1 MNKREKLIKKIRII
15 RTEFVYK
22 ELDERLVHPD
32 PFRQFEIW
40 MDEVLKKETAEP
52 TAVTLATLGKN
63 GFPDARIVLLRSF
76 DKNGFTFFTNYRSAK
91 GKELLK
97 KKACLN
103 FFWVELSRQVR
114 ITGSVRKAPAR
125 DSDAYFAS
133 RPRASQI
140 GAWASPQSEVIAGR
154 EVIDKR
160 VQEIEMKFDGKK
172 VPRPSHWGG
181 YILNPVRIEFWQG
194 RTSRLHDRVV
204 YTRTG
209 SKWKIERLAP

>member
-1 MNKREKLIKKIRII
+1 MNKREKLVKKIRII

-22 ELDERLVHPD
+22 ELDERHVQRD
-32 PFRQFEIW
+32 PFLQFESW
-40 MDEVLKKETAEP
+40 MAEVLQKGVAEP
-52 TAVTLATLGKN
+52 TAVTLATMGKN

-76 DKNGFTFFTNYRSAK
+76 DKGGFSFFTHYRSAK
-91 GKELLK
+91 GKELLA

-114 ITGSVRKAPAR
+114 ITGTVRKVPAR
-125 DSDAYFAS
+125 ESDAYFAA

-154 EVIDKR
+154 EVLDKR
-160 VQEIEMKFDGKK
+160 VQELERKFEGKK
-172 VPRPSHWGG
+172 VPRPPHWGG
-181 YILNPVRIEFWQG
+181 YVLKPLRIEFWQG

-204 YTRTG
+204 YTRMG
-209 SKWKIERLAP
+209 SRWKIERLAP